1 MTTLISIESALKL
14 LTLFRTQRVTKEI
27 RGRVDAAISQLE
39 RAQVDPDYMRQLNSG
54 PAPDVFQ
61 RADRLRGK

>member
-1 MTTLISIESALKL
+1 MTTMISIGSALKL
-14 LTLFRTQRVTKEI
+14 LTLFRTQRLTKEI

-54 PAPDVFQ
+54 T
-61 RADRLRGK
+61 GK